1 MSLFENSSYH
11 WRETYFLFHK
21 SENRPQKA
29 DVIQALTPL
38 RGRLQIADSQEDKD
52 GFLESMTILAPGDS
66 AGIDVSYVTGEEIIE
81 QRGELKKELTA
92 VRLSDEDRAKLKL
105 LLASDARYDLFHF
118 QQIGDDPDGDDVL
131 DPGALLS
138 VLSRL
143 AKLCQGI
150 AYDPQAG
157 TFVP

>member
-11 WRETYFLFHK
+11 WRETYFLFLK
-21 SENRPQKA
+21 SENRPQEA
-29 DVIQALTPL
+29 DVIQALLPL
-38 RGRLQIADSQEDKD
+38 KGRLHITDSQDDKD
-52 GFLESMTILAPGDS
+52 GCLESMTVLAPADS

-105 LLASDARYDLFHF
+105 LLASDARFDLFHF
-118 QQIGDDPDGDDVL
+118 QQMGDDPEDDDIL